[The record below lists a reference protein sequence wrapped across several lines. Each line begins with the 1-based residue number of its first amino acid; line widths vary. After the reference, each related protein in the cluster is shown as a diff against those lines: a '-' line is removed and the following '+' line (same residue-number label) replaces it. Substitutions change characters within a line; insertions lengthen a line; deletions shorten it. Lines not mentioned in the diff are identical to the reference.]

1 MALKSASRGAQ
12 RLQLAEF
19 IASYND
25 TGKDA
30 VTGATKGFGTT
41 IAENLVMDAI
51 LLPLGAVLVGGELI
65 VETQGVGP
73 TAYTVAISAAT
84 TGTAL
89 LAATSLLAASGTRT
103 AFTAL
108 GFAQTNAGENI
119 RITMASTVA
128 AATAGKFR
136 VRVWYSIDGKVDEV
150 VTN

>member
-1 MALKSASRGAQ
+1 MALKTATRGAQ
-12 RLQLAEF
+12 RLLMGEF
-19 IASYND
+19 IASFND

-51 LLPLGAVLVGGELI
+51 LLPVGAVIDHGELL
-65 VETQGVGP
+65 VETQGAGP
-73 TAYTVAISAAT
+73 TAYTVAISTAG
-84 TGTAL
+84 GTAL
-89 LAATSLLAASGTRT
+89 LAATSLLTAAGTRT
-103 AFTAL
+103 GFTAT
-108 GFAQTNAGENI
+108 GFAQTQAAENI

-136 VRVWYSIDGKVDEV
+136 VRVFYTIDGKTDEV

>member
-1 MALKSASRGAQ
+1 MALKTATRGAQ
-12 RLQLAEF
+12 YHLMGEF
-19 IASYND
+19 IASFND

-51 LLPLGAVLVGGELI
+51 LIPVGAVITGGELI

-73 TAYTVAISAAT
+73 TVYTVAIST
-84 TGTAL
+84 STGTAL
-89 LAATSLLAASGTRT
+89 LAATSLLAAAGTRT
-103 AFTAL
+103 TFSAL
-108 GFAQTNAGENI
+108 GFAQTQAGENI

-136 VRVWYSIDGKVDEV
+136 VRVLYPIDGKMNVA